1 VMEVGRG
8 LVLAAWA
15 LLMALLEIEI
25 EGRHGWAER
34 LPTWYRTGGPA
45 ARVYHAIGGMRPL
58 TGYHLMMFP
67 IPLLLL
73 HYPYVAGA
81 DWSLASEASTIA
93 VFLAWIIAWDYLWF
107 VLNPYWG
114 LARFRRG
121 EVWWYPGRWIGRLPL
136 DYYLAVGASFAV
148 AALAWALGGGAEA
161 LRDQLV
167 IVAILVATC
176 LACMAL
182 AGPYGR
188 WYAWMRRPGSDQ
200 RDEAGIRPP
209 PD

>member
-1 VMEVGRG
+1 MEAGRG
-8 LVLAAWA
+8 AVLAAWA
-15 LLMALLEIEI
+15 VLMALLEIEI

-34 LPTWYRTGGPA
+34 LPTGYRVRGPA
-45 ARVYHAIGGMRPL
+45 ARTYRFIGGTRPL

-67 IPLLLL
+67 IPLLML

-81 DWSLASEASTIA
+81 DWSLAAEASTIA

-114 LARFRRG
+114 VRRFRRG
-121 EVWWYPGRWIGRLPL
+121 AVWWYPGAWVGPLPL
-136 DYYLAVGASFAV
+136 DYLLAVGASFAV
-148 AALAWALGGGAEA
+148 AALAWAFGGGAGA
-161 LRDQLV
+161 LADQGV
-167 IVAILVATC
+167 IVGILAATC
-176 LACMAL
+176 LVAIAL

-188 WYAWMRRPGSDQ
+188 WYRWMRRPGSDQ

>member
-1 VMEVGRG
+1 MEAGRG
-8 LVLAAWA
+8 AVLAAWA
-15 LLMALLEIEI
+15 VLMALLEIEI

-34 LPTWYRTGGPA
+34 LPTWYRVRGPA
-45 ARVYHAIGGMRPL
+45 ARTYRFIGGTRPL

-67 IPLLLL
+67 IPLLML

-81 DWSLASEASTIA
+81 DWSLAAEASTIA

-114 LARFRRG
+114 VRRFRRG
-121 EVWWYPGRWIGRLPL
+121 AVWWYPGAWVGPLPL
-136 DYYLAVGASFAV
+136 DYLLAVGASFAV
-148 AALAWALGGGAEA
+148 AALAWAFGGGAGA
-161 LRDQLV
+161 LADQGV
-167 IVAILVATC
+167 IVGILAATC
-176 LACMAL
+176 LVAIAL

-188 WYAWMRRPGSDQ
+188 WYRWMRRPGSDQ

>member
-1 VMEVGRG
+1 MSEVGRG

-15 LLMALLEIEI
+15 LLMALVEIEI
-25 EGRHGWAER
+25 EGRHGWAES
-34 LPTWYRTGGPA
+34 LPTWYRTRGPA
-45 ARVYHAIGGMRPL
+45 GRLYGLMGGRPL
-58 TGYHLMMFP
+58 TGYHLAMFP
-67 IPLLLL
+67 IPLLML

-81 DWSLASEASTIA
+81 DWSWASEASTIA

-114 LARFRRG
+114 VARFRRG
-121 EVWWYPGRWIGRLPL
+121 EVWWYPGRWVGRLPL
-136 DYYLAVGASFAV
+136 DYLLAVGGSFAV
-148 AALAWALGGGAEA
+148 AALAWALGGGPEA

-167 IVAILVATC
+167 IVAILAATC
-176 LACMAL
+176 VGCFAL

-188 WYAWMRRPGSDQ
+188 WYHWMRRPGSDQ